1 MKNKITTILIL
12 LLTIIS
18 NVGIAN
24 TELQLKDKFLCKR
37 IHIDEN
43 INVEK
48 VNKKIDFLITLPD
61 TPLNVNAIRFIKGQR
76 AFYNTATNVIMLPVD
91 VPNYYL
97 EYALYHEQAH
107 LTYRRNNIAGSKV
120 WLEIKSK
127 LEPQDVSDYAPTNE
141 EEFFCDM
148 VAYHKLGKSFGKEVN
163 KLIIML

>member
-48 VNKKIDFLITLPD
+48 VNKKIDFLIFYNVIVI
-61 TPLNVNAIRFIKGQR
+61 LNISHSIKG
-76 AFYNTATNVIMLPVD
+76 
-91 VPNYYL
+91 
-97 EYALYHEQAH
+97 
-107 LTYRRNNIAGSKV
+107 
-120 WLEIKSK
+120 IKNAK
-127 LEPQDVSDYAPTNE
+127 FL
-141 EEFFCDM
+141 
-148 VAYHKLGKSFGKEVN
+148 LW
-163 KLIIML
+163 